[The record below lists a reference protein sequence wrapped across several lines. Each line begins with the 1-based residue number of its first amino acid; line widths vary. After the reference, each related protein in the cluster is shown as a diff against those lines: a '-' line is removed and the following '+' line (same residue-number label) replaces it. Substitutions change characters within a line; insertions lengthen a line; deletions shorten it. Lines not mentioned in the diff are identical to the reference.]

1 MMRHVRCA
9 FDALMTYALRTA
21 WGQQGVNFTAY
32 QEFKK
37 AMLKFQPQFAE
48 KGELPSY
55 QTLVL
60 GLVSGA
66 MGPCSNAPIDTS
78 QSTWLSFPLPST

>member
-1 MMRHVRCA
+1 MEVQTDLSCD
-9 FDALMTYALRTA
+9 FDQRGT
-21 WGQQGVNFTAY
+21 QGVNFTAY

-78 QSTWLSFPLPST
+78 ELLSALSSSS